1 MYNRGCGFPLL
12 LVLGIMSSNALTG
25 GGNSIIPQQP
35 THKVKEEQP
44 KSCLPCEGM
53 DLSARLRPP
62 HIQDR
67 ASALPFWT
75 VVPLGAADDAPVE
88 TDEEPSRFM
97 LSRTFTA
104 RNFQAAMDA
113 LNAMGVIA
121 ERENHHF
128 DFHLTNYRNVKID
141 IFTHSVQGLTE
152 NDFILAHLLNTVTVD
167 YSPKWLKDNPVVH
180 P

>member
-1 MYNRGCGFPLL
+1 
-12 LVLGIMSSNALTG
+12 MSAHALTG
-25 GGNSIIPQQP
+25 GGNSIIPQQQQ
-35 THKVKEEQP
+35 TNEVKEEQP

-53 DLSARLRPP
+53 DPSALLRQP

-67 ASALPFWT
+67 ATALPFWT
-75 VVPLGAADDAPVE
+75 VVPLITVNPRSSPAAADDAPVE

-128 DFHLTNYRNVKID
+128 DFHLTNYRNVTID
-141 IFTHSVQGLTE
+141 IYTHSVQGLTE

-167 YSPKWLKDNPVVH
+167 YSPKWLKDNPMVH